1 MEFDRADD
9 GDFRIQAVAPSS
21 AGTRS
26 TFGASRPIQGSC
38 STARLGATFTP
49 TRNTPG
55 TPSSAADEIKSLR
68 AHNEALQ
75 RQLALKDQGLERLRQ
90 KVNERALLLSHQQA
104 ADVQQT
110 RREAGSM
117 IGELEAEN
125 AKLRADLAHRTSQLH
140 SAVTRIGALKSR
152 MDDLILQNDELM
164 SRQTAT
170 SAAASPRASAA
181 KRSRSARLARAR
193 TVRRWRRC

>member
-1 MEFDRADD
+1 MF
-9 GDFRIQAVAPSS
+9 
-21 AGTRS
+21 
-26 TFGASRPIQGSC
+26 
-38 STARLGATFTP
+38 
-49 TRNTPG
+49 
-55 TPSSAADEIKSLR
+55 LR
-68 AHNEALQ
+68 EPWAITLCG
-75 RQLALKDQGLERLRQ
+75 DQGLERLRQ

-164 SRQTAT
+164 NRQERQNRQKVAARKRRQVLKDRTPGAHAHHTTAV
-170 SAAASPRASAA
+170 ASDFDDDDGVVYRDSGGDGGKSPS
-181 KRSRSARLARAR
+181 LGPPARAR
-193 TVRRWRRC
+193 RRARSNVE